1 MGGRLGRAPYWRSF
15 RMSDAIVIVEY
26 DPAWPSEFVRLRDR
40 AKAALGDV
48 AVAIEH
54 VGSTAVPGLPAKDL
68 IDMVVVVESDDDVNE
83 AIARLQAI
91 GYRPRGNLGVEGREA
106 FWWPEGEK
114 RHHLYVSPTTS
125 AELHA
130 QVAFR
135 DRLRADPAVA
145 RAYVALKREL
155 AARHRNDRIAYTEAK
170 TEFIEAVLEGP

>member
-1 MGGRLGRAPYWRSF
+1 MGGRFGRPPYWRSF

-91 GYRPRGNLGVEGREA
+91 GYRARGNLGVEGREA

-135 DRLRADPAVA
+135 DRLRAD
-145 RAYVALKREL
+145 
-155 AARHRNDRIAYTEAK
+155 
-170 TEFIEAVLEGP
+170 